1 MQPTGSSMPIA
12 RGAAVASVGLGFFA
26 MVVFWWYP
34 FGLILS
40 SVGFL
45 IGLFCVIRNV
55 RGLHGENTALIGMT
69 LCAIDVATIITLTQL
84 PQSTLFFHL

>member
-12 RGAAVASVGLGFFA
+12 RGAAVASVGLGFFS
-26 MVVFWWYP
+26 MIVFWWYP

-45 IGLFCVIRNV
+45 IALFCVVRNV
-55 RGLHGENTALIGMT
+55 RGLHGENMALIGLT
-69 LCAIDVATIITLTQL
+69 LCAIAVGTIITLTQL
-84 PQSTLFFHL
+84 PQVAIFFHL

>member
-1 MQPTGSSMPIA
+1 MPIA
-12 RGAAVASVGLGFFA
+12 RGAASASIGLGFFA

-45 IGLFCVIRNV
+45 IGLFCLARNV
-55 RGLHGENTALIGMT
+55 RGLHGENHALIGTT
-69 LCAIDVATIITLTQL
+69 LCAIDVTTILTLTQL
-84 PQSTLFFHL
+84 IKLPIWNL

>member
-12 RGAAVASVGLGFFA
+12 RGAAVASVGIGFFS

-40 SVGFL
+40 LVGFL
-45 IGLFCVIRNV
+45 IGLFCVVRNV
-55 RGLHGENTALIGMT
+55 RGLHGENMGLIGMT
-69 LCAIDVATIITLTQL
+69 LCAINLTAIITLTQI
-84 PQSTLFFHL
+84 PQSTVFFHL

>member
-40 SVGFL
+40 SVGLL
-45 IGLFCVIRNV
+45 IGLTCLIRKV
-55 RGLHGENTALIGMT
+55 RGLHGENMALIGTT

-84 PQSTLFFHL
+84 PQVSILWHL

>member
-12 RGAAVASVGLGFFA
+12 RGAAVASVGLGFFS

-40 SVGFL
+40 SVGLL
-45 IGLFCVIRNV
+45 IALFCVVRKV
-55 RGLHGENTALIGMT
+55 RGLHGENMALIGLA
-69 LCAIDVATIITLTQL
+69 LCAIDVTTIVALTQL
-84 PQSTLFFHL
+84 PQVAILFHL